1 MLAELRWTT
10 LLLMA
15 LTVAR
20 SSETPHGAADVTTR
34 YHDDDEPSDV
44 VVTSSTTPS
53 PYVNPRPG
61 E

>member
-20 SSETPHGAADVTTR
+20 SETPHSAADVTTR